1 VAALGREEDEP
12 MAGLNFK
19 SRSKAAA
26 ATASAPT
33 LVAAV
38 IDEVT
43 RETVRNVASHVGWTA
58 PVVREGGV
66 SAAAAYVKATG
77 APDFLVV
84 DVGDSEDPVA
94 DLEALLKLCEQPTP
108 VVAIGL
114 LNDVRLYRRL
124 RDIGVTDY
132 LVKPV
137 SVDVLTGALQIPTEA
152 PAAPERTESKSTPL
166 IAFVGARGGVGA
178 TTLAVSVAWAI
189 AQQKVK
195 VAFLDLDLHF
205 GSAALSLDLEPSRGL
220 RELLSHPDRID
231 SLLIDAAASQVGD
244 RLKLLSAEEPLED
257 SIHIGPDGLVEIVNQ
272 LRGMAGKVVADVP
285 RSLGPLTRQTMAC
298 AEVIGVVTDLSLAG
312 MRDTQ
317 RILAMIAGAH
327 TESKAVIIANRV
339 GGVAGEVAVGDFER
353 GIGAKIDHSIPF
365 DRPAAIAAAEGAKP
379 LIEVARNPKTVSA
392 LRSLA
397 LSFSGGGDEPPP
409 APSLFKRVLGR

>member
-1 VAALGREEDEP
+1 L
-12 MAGLNFK
+12 
-19 SRSKAAA
+19 S
-26 ATASAPT
+26 
-33 LVAAV
+33 
-38 IDEVT
+38 
-43 RETVRNVASHVGWTA
+43 
-58 PVVREGGV
+58 V
-66 SAAAAYVKATG
+66 S
-77 APDFLVV
+77 
-84 DVGDSEDPVA
+84 
-94 DLEALLKLCEQPTP
+94 
-108 VVAIGL
+108 I
-114 LNDVRLYRRL
+114 
-124 RDIGVTDY
+124 
-132 LVKPV
+132 
-137 SVDVLTGALQIPTEA
+137 
-152 PAAPERTESKSTPL
+152 
-166 IAFVGARGGVGA
+166 
-178 TTLAVSVAWAI
+178 AWAI

-195 VAFLDLDLHF
+195 VALLDLDLHF

-327 TESKAVIIANRV
+327 TEAKAIIIANRV
-339 GGVAGEVAVGDFER
+339 GGVAGEVAVSDFER
-353 GIGAKIDHSIPF
+353 GIGAKIDHSIPY

-397 LSFSGGGDEPPP
+397 LSFSGSVDAPPP
-409 APSLFKRVLGR
+409 APSLLKRVLGR

>member
-1 VAALGREEDEP
+1 MAAFSLQ
-12 MAGLNFK
+12 
-19 SRSKAAA
+19 SRGAKAKAAA
-26 ATASAPT
+26 APT

-38 IDEVT
+38 IDEPT
-43 RETVRNVASHVGWTA
+43 REIVRSVATHLGWTA

-84 DVGDSEDPVA
+84 DVSDSEDAAA
-94 DLEALLKLCEQPTP
+94 DLAALLNLCGQPTP

-114 LNDVRLYRRL
+114 VNDVRLYRRL
-124 RDIGVTDY
+124 RDIGVSDY

-137 SVDVLTGALQIPTEA
+137 SVDILGAAMEGARQTQA
-152 PAAPERTESKSTPL
+152 PQERTESKSTQM
-166 IAFVGARGGVGA
+166 IAVIGARGGVGA
-178 TTLAVSVAWAI
+178 TTLAVSTAWAI
-189 AQQKVK
+189 AQQQVK
-195 VAFLDLDLHF
+195 VALLDLDLHF

-231 SLLIDAAASQVGD
+231 SLLIDAASSKAGE

-257 SIHIGPDGLVEIVNQ
+257 SIDLGPDGLVAIVEQ
-272 LRGMAGKVVADVP
+272 LKSAAGAVVADVP
-285 RSLGPLTRQTMAC
+285 RSLGPLTRQAMAC
-298 AEVIGVVTDLSLAG
+298 ADVIAVVTDLSLAG

-317 RILAMIAGAH
+317 RLMAMIANAHAGAK
-327 TESKAVIIANRV
+327 TMIVANRV
-339 GGVAGEVAVGDFER
+339 GGVAGEVAVSDFER
-353 GIGAKIDHSIPF
+353 GVGAKVAHLIPY

-379 LIEVARNPKTVSA
+379 LIDVARNPKTVAA

-397 LSFSGGGDEPPP
+397 LSFSGGEAP
-409 APSLFKRVLGR
+409 APTSLLKRVLGR